1 MRLDT
6 VPRGGEGNLEPARAG
21 KDVLKL
27 PLLLRRIFSRL
38 RLIRKGVLSK
48 LEELFGGD
56 ELRTCC
62 PMMTGRC
69 GTYVLTYVWQ

>member
-56 ELRTCC
+56 ELRTYLLSDDD
-62 PMMTGRC
+62 RS
-69 GTYVLTYVWQ
+69 LRYVWQ